1 MKNLSFLLLFLLS
14 SCTYNELP
22 ISEVT
27 ICETNSPSFLDCVL
41 PIFEESCVEC
51 HFNNNS
57 DGIMPLTNFTEIQDK
72 VVNGTVIESINREIG
87 FMPKNGER
95 LSAEQILIIEKW
107 YENGTPNN

>member
-22 ISEVT
+22 ISEIT
-27 ICETNSPSFLDCVL
+27 ICETNSPSFSDCVL
-41 PIFEESCVEC
+41 PIFEESCMEC

-57 DGIMPLTNFTEIQDK
+57 EGIMPLTNYEEIQDK
-72 VVNGTVIESINREIG
+72 VLNGTVIESIKRSAG
-87 FMPKNGER
+87 FMPKNGDR
-95 LSAEQILIIEKW
+95 LSTEQILIIEKW

>member
-22 ISEVT
+22 ISEIT
-27 ICETNSPSFLDCVL
+27 ICETNSPSFSDCVL

-57 DGIMPLTNFTEIQDK
+57 DGIMPLTNYDEIQDK
-72 VVNGTVIESINREIG
+72 VVNGSVIESIKRSDD
-87 FMPKNGER
+87 FMPKNGDR
-95 LSAEQILIIEKW
+95 LSTEQILIIEKW
-107 YENGTPNN
+107 YSNGTPNN

>member
-1 MKNLSFLLLFLLS
+1 MKYLSFLLLLILT

-22 ISEVT
+22 ISEIT
-27 ICETNSPSFLDCVL
+27 ICATNSPSFSDCVL

-57 DGIMPLTNFTEIQDK
+57 DGLMPLTNYEEIQDK

-95 LSAEQILIIEKW
+95 LSAEHILIIEKW
-107 YENGTPNN
+107 YENGTHNN